1 MKAFRSQHYFEV
13 EVEKLEILSH
23 NELLQHPNFV
33 KIYGCCSLRSLF
45 GIVMEKYDT
54 TLQSLVDDYTLM
66 SEQGHLDVALTKTS
80 CINLPMQW
88 KSCIGKIC
96 YTAEM

>member
-33 KIYGCCSLRSLF
+33 KIFGCCSLRSLF
-45 GIVMEKYDT
+45 GIVME
-54 TLQSLVDDYTLM
+54 M
-66 SEQGHLDVALTKTS
+66 SECLRTYGPQ
-80 CINLPMQW
+80 
-88 KSCIGKIC
+88 KIRVPLLQIEDC
-96 YTAEM
+96 AWLVSYKLQN